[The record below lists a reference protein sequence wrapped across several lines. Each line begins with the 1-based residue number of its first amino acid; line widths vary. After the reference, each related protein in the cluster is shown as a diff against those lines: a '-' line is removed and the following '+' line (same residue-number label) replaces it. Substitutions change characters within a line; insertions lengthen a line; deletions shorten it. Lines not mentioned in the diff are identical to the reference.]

1 MLAIAYNRNFRK
13 NVSRRIGLATN
24 VKEVQHFF
32 SPSIGPTY
40 FLNHH
45 ISDLI
50 IYKRNK
56 RNCVYSDVSSNYKDD
71 HYV

>member
-1 MLAIAYNRNFRK
+1 MLSQMPAIAYNHNFRK

-40 FLNHH
+40 FLNHY

-50 IYKRNK
+50 IYIRAKRHS
-56 RNCVYSDVSSNYKDD
+56 VYSDVMFN
-71 HYV
+71 